1 MSKTQATL
9 REPSGISSN
18 LLADQPQLLF
28 EDAESV
34 TRRKVLNV
42 VHARAESV
50 ADFGADYFAGFDAF
64 RGLTYT
70 SSMPMIAALL
80 RDHDFRDFECIFGHG
95 GILSRETADVLAFQ
109 AVVRGDLERRILRL
123 KGVTDERRQALY
135 DRIADG
141 SVRFRVVKD
150 AIAHAKIYL
159 LSGGPAGVDTEDSGS
174 SAATARRRV
183 IAGSAN
189 LSERAFSGRQ
199 AETLI
204 VFDQDNLAWDH
215 YVAQYEAVRD
225 ASTSRVP
232 ISPDPAPAEQVHV
245 ERTPALV
252 EAGEKPE
259 GTTLYLPAQGLEE
272 AEASY
277 PSVVARMEA
286 IKPAIRRGMAGASRP
301 DRRGNLRLT
310 PRIVREIVRVVRS
323 RDAEAGPPT
332 YLARTGDAFTL
343 SDAPYP
349 LEADPKAVRGDVA
362 AWLAFFDNYEHGF
375 VGDVPRL
382 QRDYF
387 TFMCWFY
394 FAPLMCDLR
403 NAALRSNAFSFD
415 QPLFAVLYGSSNCG
429 KTSLV
434 EALMASM
441 FGHPRIVDTQDFT
454 PGRLRGLQQ
463 SYKRFPVVFDDVTR
477 DRFNRYADEIV
488 KDETI
493 PFAEYPCF
501 ALSMN
506 ADARSF
512 KSEIVKR
519 CLMIYTRTALPG
531 DNTAARRRLQRSVAT
546 IRERMGTSLYRE
558 YLGRMLTE
566 LDAGEAVDAT
576 ESLAAADD
584 PDATDAL
591 LLSSSVL
598 SALFRENLPPDRE
611 LPGWCTT
618 MTLAEYQQRAFERP
632 RRLLAA
638 LLSPERYSP
647 ERRPPEQCWTVAGEN
662 VLVAVA
668 PIEFS
673 RTRADIPDWLLD
685 DTASASGQVALNRKL
700 TEDFLGIPVRRPRRW
715 RWWRR

>member
-1 MSKTQATL
+1 M
-9 REPSGISSN
+9 P
-18 LLADQPQLLF
+18 DQPQLLF
-28 EDAESV
+28 DDADSV
-34 TRRKVLNV
+34 TRRDVLNV

-50 ADFGADYFAGFDAF
+50 GDFGSDYFDGFDTF
-64 RGLTYT
+64 RALTYT
-70 SSMPMIAALL
+70 SSIPMIAALL
-80 RDHDFRDFECIFGHG
+80 REHDFRDFECIFGHG
-95 GILSRETADVLAFQ
+95 GVLSRETEDILAFQ
-109 AVVRGDLERRILRL
+109 AVVRGDLERQFLL
-123 KGVTDERRQALY
+123 KDTGDERRQTLY
-135 DRIADG
+135 NRIAAG
-141 SVRFRVVKD
+141 SVRFLVVKD
-150 AIAHAKIYL
+150 TIAHAKIYL
-159 LSGGPAGVDTEDSGS
+159 LSHSASAEPASSG
-174 SAATARRRV
+174 AAVHRV

-204 VFDQDNLAWDH
+204 VFDDDEVAWVH
-215 YVAQYEAVRD
+215 YGAQYQAVRD
-225 ASTSRVP
+225 ASTSPVP
-232 ISPDPAPAEQVHV
+232 ISPDPAPVEQVRI
-245 ERTPALV
+245 ERTPSLV
-252 EAGEKPE
+252 EAENSPD
-259 GTTLYLPAQGLEE
+259 GTTLYVPAQAMEE
-272 AEASY
+272 AESSF

-286 IKPAIRRGMAGASRP
+286 IKPAIKRGMAGAPSP

-310 PRIVREIVRVVRS
+310 PRVVKEIVRVVRS
-323 RDAEAGPPT
+323 RAAEAVPPT
-332 YLARTGDAFTL
+332 FLSRNGDAFTL
-343 SDAPYP
+343 SGEPFP
-349 LEADPKAVRGDVA
+349 LHADHGTLRGDVA
-362 AWLAFFDNYEHGF
+362 AWLAFYDNYEHGF

-403 NAALRSNAFSFD
+403 NAALRSNSFSFD

-454 PGRLRGLQQ
+454 PGKLRGLQQ

-531 DNTAARRRLQRSVAT
+531 DNTAARRRLQRSVAA
-546 IRERMGTSLYRE
+546 IRDRMTTSLYRE
-558 YLGRMLTE
+558 YLHRMLQE
-566 LDAGEAVDAT
+566 LNAEATVPSENDADSA
-576 ESLAAADD
+576 
-584 PDATDAL
+584 DAL
-591 LLSSSVL
+591 FLSSSVL
-598 SALFRENLPPDRE
+598 CALFRENLPADRQ
-611 LPGWCTT
+611 PPAWCAP

-632 RRLLAA
+632 RRLLAG
-638 LLSPERYSP
+638 LLGPDRYSS
-647 ERRPPEQCWTVAGEN
+647 ERRPPEHCWTTSGDLL
-662 VLVAVA
+662 LVAVS
-668 PIEFS
+668 PIEFT
-673 RTRADIPDWLLD
+673 RTRADVPDWLVD
-685 DTASASGQVALNRKL
+685 DTGSASGRIALNRKL
-700 TEDFLGIPVRRPRRW
+700 TEDFLGRPIRRPGRW
-715 RWWRR
+715 GWWRR